1 MIYSK
6 NKASN
11 SIQYTGTVTLSQY
24 IGEKKVKIAQ
34 FNNAGKYSLFNFF
47 SDCLL
52 GDFDIAKNNRPTKI
66 KLLSKNK
73 DPKEGESLYKSES
86 GFIYLY
92 NKPVKSYN
100 AKKGIV
106 QYSFHI
112 YRDILESATFDSI
125 GLYPNSAT
133 DIDTDN
139 FAAVVDGITTKNSLS
154 RLAVLVVDWELT
166 ISNKNE
172 EIV

>member
-1 MIYSK
+1 MLYNK
-6 NKASN
+6 NKALN
-11 SIQYTGTVTLSQY
+11 SIQYTGTVTLSRY

-66 KLLSKNK
+66 MLLNKEVSKA
-73 DPKEGESLYKSES
+73 GEISYESKS
-86 GFIYLY
+86 GYIYLY
-92 NKPVKSYN
+92 NKPVKSYS
-100 AKKGIV
+100 AQKGIV

-112 YRDILESATFDSI
+112 YRDFLEGTTFNSI
-125 GLYPNSAT
+125 GLYPDSAGYS
-133 DIDTDN
+133 DVEN
-139 FAAVVDGITTKNSLS
+139 FAAVVDNVKPEHDISK
-154 RLAVLVVDWELT
+154 LAVLVVDWELT